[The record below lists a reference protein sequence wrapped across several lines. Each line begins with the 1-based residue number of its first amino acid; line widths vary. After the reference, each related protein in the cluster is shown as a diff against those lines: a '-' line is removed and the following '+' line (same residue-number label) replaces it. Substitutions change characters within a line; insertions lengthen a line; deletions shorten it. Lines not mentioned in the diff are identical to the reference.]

1 MINEQKKN
9 NYFKTLS
16 KISGISFTRAICT
29 IGIIFYHYFSR
40 SKGTFKLLRKTANS
54 TWGFIFV
61 TTFFCIS
68 GTVLYYN
75 YPKIYSLKKFYYKRW
90 KSIFPPFYI
99 CYFYF
104 FLTEA
109 FNSHKLF
116 SRGHWTK
123 IIYTLLGIDGYL
135 SYKIKTYY
143 LVGEWFL
150 GAIIILY
157 ILYPLILL
165 VVNKNICLSSFL
177 IIILNFLLLKTNIFV
192 ISKFTN
198 LITCINS
205 FYFGII
211 SVKYKTVFFE
221 NKSIYFL
228 FCIIFIFLYKIKFKL
243 SIILHLIQ
251 GFALFIILVQS
262 NKYIKSIKIRMIIN
276 EISTL
281 SYNIYLFHHHIIH
294 DIQNLYN
301 PEKWYLHLLLLTATL
316 VLTIICAKIHFMTN
330 KLIIQN
336 IIFQKMDSF
345 FLS

>member
-9 NYFKTLS
+9 YYFKTLS
-16 KISGISFTRAICT
+16 RISGISFTRAICT
-29 IGIIFYHYFSR
+29 IGIVFYHYFSR

-157 ILYPLILL
+157 TY
-165 VVNKNICLSSFL
+165 S
-177 IIILNFLLLKTNIFV
+177 
-192 ISKFTN
+192 
-198 LITCINS
+198 
-205 FYFGII
+205 
-211 SVKYKTVFFE
+211 
-221 NKSIYFL
+221 
-228 FCIIFIFLYKIKFKL
+228 
-243 SIILHLIQ
+243 
-251 GFALFIILVQS
+251 
-262 NKYIKSIKIRMIIN
+262 
-276 EISTL
+276 
-281 SYNIYLFHHHIIH
+281 IYLFHHHIIH

-316 VLTIICAKIHFMTN
+316 VLSIICAKIHFMTN
-330 KLIIQN
+330 KCIIQN